1 MVSKITIVS
10 GNYWWSINS
19 AVIPMKRCILSTPS
33 CLSSEISSTSINL
46 TENIITELGF
56 VLVILPLPKRN
67 YDGSSA
73 GQAPG
78 DDSEVILYPQAVF
91 KGPFRRGN
99 NILINL
105 RKIYSHPDVMQDE
118 ILLCGIEQEYT
129 LLQEESPWP
138 LGWPLGRFPCPQVLI

>member
-19 AVIPMKRCILSTPS
+19 AVIPMKRCIPSTPS
-33 CLSSEISSTSINL
+33 CLSSEISSASINL
-46 TENIITELGF
+46 TEKIIAEY
-56 VLVILPLPKRN
+56 ICKLPKRN

-91 KGPFRRGN
+91 KGPFRREN
-99 NILINL
+99 NILVNL
-105 RKIYSHPDVMQDE
+105 RNFYSHPDHEQDE

-129 LLQEESPWP
+129 LLQEESQWP
-138 LGWPLGRFPCPQVLI
+138 LG